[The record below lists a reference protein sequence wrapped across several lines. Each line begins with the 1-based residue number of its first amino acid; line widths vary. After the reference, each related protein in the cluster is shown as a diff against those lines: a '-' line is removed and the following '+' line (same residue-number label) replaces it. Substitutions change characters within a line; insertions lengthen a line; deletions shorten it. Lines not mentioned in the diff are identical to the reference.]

1 MNNNVNK
8 VFQAKNFRNKKPDW
22 LPTYGLHTLVFLVLL
37 GFSGIISANAASAT
51 AVNEVTVTGTVTD
64 KNSGETLPGVNVVQL
79 DDSHGTVSDMNGEYA
94 LTVPAEATLVFSFIG
109 YDTKEIPVEGREVIN
124 VEMEPTVDL
133 LDETVVIAYGSTP
146 RSNLT
151 GSVVGLSADELSD
164 VFTPR
169 LSSMLQGKATGVYA
183 RTGSGRPG
191 ETADINIRGRGSIH
205 TSNAPLWVVDGVPVG
220 HSEPNINPA
229 DVESMTVLK
238 DASATAL
245 YGSRAAN
252 GVILVQTKSPED
264 GVSQLSFHSNTGFTR
279 LHRGNF
285 SLMNSEELYDYHES
299 WNDSPWFGS
308 QLLETDTDWLDIAT
322 QNGVAHEYTLSY
334 NGGTERVSAYLS
346 GTYYNETGAIKGY
359 EFERYSAI
367 ANLDIQATERLSIT
381 ANLSGNLNNTHNQ
394 EHSQYNAYTYLPWDH
409 PYREDGTPI
418 EPGTDTDYD
427 WLGRDNSNYLYNLQ
441 FNYGESRSNNLRTNI
456 GADLEITDR
465 ITFSSM
471 NNIHFTFGGDE
482 SYSDPRSTG
491 GMATD
496 GSLTSGSSYSRNRMS
511 NQMIRFSDNFGA
523 HSVQAFVAFE
533 FSDTHS
539 ESISGTGR
547 GITAGLN
554 VLNATSTASSV
565 SGAKYQSARQSMLV
579 NLQYVYDD
587 TYMATASFNRE
598 GASSFGE
605 DQRYGNFW
613 SFSAGWNMHHEDF
626 IEDMDWINVLKLTAS
641 YGQVGNSPSG
651 FPHLGYYELTGQ
663 YAGIPAARPYQIANP
678 AISWESTTT
687 YNLALES
694 RLFNRLTANA
704 EIYQRNNAGLLYNV
718 PLPALTGY
726 TGVWDNI
733 GEIRN
738 RGVELTLEPEIIQRP
753 DLQWNMGFNL
763 SVNRNEVISLYD
775 GQSISSGNFRISEG
789 RDMDSYYMRVW
800 YGVDPGNGD
809 PLWERIVEDEDGN
822 EVVEL
827 TNSYS
832 DATLQYTGHTST
844 PDYEGSVTNR
854 IQYRDF
860 GLSFNIGIVQGIH
873 GYNSDRQLF
882 DSDGNYA
889 TFNQM
894 NLADDWSRWE
904 KPGDIA
910 THPKAVM
917 GGNRDSN
924 RPSTRFLEDASY
936 VRLRN
941 VTLSYNLPDNLAYRL
956 GMSHARVYLSADNLY
971 TFTEWSGMD
980 PEAGGL
986 YPITQRFMFGINVDL

>member
-1 MNNNVNK
+1 MKSNRKKRSAFLPVCSLHVLILLIITGITTGFANNTVN
-8 VFQAKNFRNKKPDW
+8 
-22 LPTYGLHTLVFLVLL
+22 H
-37 GFSGIISANAASAT
+37 ASAP
-51 AVNEVTVTGTVTD
+51 NLQEITVSGTVTD
-64 KNSGETLPGVNVVQL
+64 QSSGETLPGVNVVL
-79 DDSHGTVSDMNGEYA
+79 KDVARGTVTGMEGEYT
-94 LTVPAEATLVFSFIG
+94 LTAPADAILVFSFIG
-109 YDTKEIPVEGREVIN
+109 YDTKEVPIEGREVIN

-191 ETADINIRGRGSIH
+191 TTASINIRGRGSIH
-205 TSNAPLWVVDGVPVG
+205 TTNAPLWVVDGVPVG

-252 GVILVQTKSPED
+252 GVILVQTRSPED
-264 GVSQLSFHSNTGFTR
+264 GVSQLSFRSNTGFTR

-285 SLMNSEELYDYHES
+285 SLMNSEELYNYHES

-308 QLLETDTDWLDIAT
+308 HLLNTNTDWLDIAT

-367 ANLDIQATERLSIT
+367 ANLDIQATERLNIT

-409 PYREDGTPI
+409 PYKEDGTPI
-418 EPGTDTDYD
+418 EPGTDTDYE

-441 FNYGESRSNNLRTNI
+441 FNYGESRGNNLRTNV
-456 GADLEITDR
+456 GAELEITDWL
-465 ITFSSM
+465 TFRSM
-471 NNIHFTFGGDE
+471 NNIHFTFGGNE
-482 SYSDPRSTG
+482 SYTDPRSTG
-491 GMATD
+491 GRANN
-496 GSLTSGSSYSRNRMS
+496 GAFTSGSSFSRNRMT
-511 NQMIRFSDNFGA
+511 NQMLRYSDNFGA

-533 FSDTHS
+533 FSDTHY
-539 ESISGTGR
+539 ENISATGH

-554 VLNATSTASSV
+554 VLNATSSAASVGGFKS
-565 SGAKYQSARQSMLV
+565 QSARQSMLV

-587 TYMATASFNRE
+587 TYMGTASFNRE
-598 GASSFGE
+598 GSSSFGE

-613 SFSAGWNMHHEDF
+613 SFSGGWNMHYEDF
-626 IEDMDWINVLKLTAS
+626 ISEIDWINVMKLTAS

-694 RLFNRLTANA
+694 RLFNRLTANV
-704 EIYQRNNAGLLYNV
+704 EVYQRNNSGLLYNV

-726 TGVWDNI
+726 TGVWENI

-738 RGVELTLEPEIIQRP
+738 RGVELKLEPEIIQRP

-763 SVNRNEVISLYD
+763 SMNRNEVISLYE
-775 GQSISSGNFRISEG
+775 GQAITSGNQRIAEG
-789 RDMDSYYMRVW
+789 RDMNSYYMRIW

-809 PLWERIVEDEDGN
+809 PLWERIVVDEDGN
-822 EVVEL
+822 ETVEL

-854 IQYRDF
+854 LQYRDF

-882 DSDGNYA
+882 DSDGNYP

-936 VRLRN
+936 IRLRN
-941 VTLSYNLPDNLAYRL
+941 VTLSYNLPDNLAYRI
-956 GMSHARVYLSADNLY
+956 GMSRARIYLSADNLY
-971 TFTEWSGMD
+971 TITEWSGMD

-986 YPITQRFMFGINVDL
+986 YPVTQRFMFGINVDL

>member
-1 MNNNVNK
+1 MK
-8 VFQAKNFRNKKPDW
+8 SKKQKGSAY
-22 LPTYGLHTLVFLVLL
+22 LPAFSLQVLMVLIITGITSGFANSTTYHA
-37 GFSGIISANAASAT
+37 SGTDMQEI
-51 AVNEVTVTGTVTD
+51 TVSGTVTD
-64 KNSGETLPGVNVVQL
+64 QSSGETLPGVNVVL
-79 DDSHGTVSDMNGEYA
+79 KDVARGTVTDMDGEYT
-94 LTVPAEATLVFSFIG
+94 LTVPADATLVFSFIG
-109 YDTKEIPVEGREVIN
+109 YDTREEPVDGRGIIN

-151 GSVVGLSADELSD
+151 GSVVGLSADDLSD

-191 ETADINIRGRGSIH
+191 STASINIRGRGSIH
-205 TSNAPLWVVDGVPVG
+205 TTNAPLWVVDGVPVG

-229 DVESMTVLK
+229 DVESMTILK

-264 GVSQLSFHSNTGFTR
+264 GVSQLSFRSNTGFTQ

-285 SLMNSEELYDYHES
+285 TLMDSEELYNYHES

-308 QLLETDTDWLDIAT
+308 HLPETNTDWLDIAT
-322 QNGVAHEYTLSY
+322 QNGVAHEYSLSY

-367 ANLDIQATERLSIT
+367 ANLDIQASERLSIT

-409 PYREDGTPI
+409 PYKEDGTPI
-418 EPGTDTDYD
+418 EPGTDTEYD

-441 FNYGESRSNNLRTNI
+441 FNYGESRGNNLRTNV
-456 GADLEITDR
+456 GAELEITEWL
-465 ITFSSM
+465 TFQSI
-471 NNIHFTFGGDE
+471 NNVHFTFGGNE
-482 SYSDPRSTG
+482 FYSDPRSTG
-491 GMATD
+491 GRANN
-496 GSLTSGSSYSRNRMS
+496 GALSSGASFSRNRMT
-511 NQMIRFSDNFGA
+511 NQMLRYSDNFGD

-533 FSDTHS
+533 FSDTHF
-539 ESISGTGR
+539 ENISATGH

-554 VLNATSTASSV
+554 VLNTTSSAASV
-565 SGAKYQSARQSMLV
+565 GGFKFQSARQSMLV

-587 TYMATASFNRE
+587 TYMGTASFNRE
-598 GASSFGE
+598 GSSSFGE

-613 SFSAGWNMHHEDF
+613 SFSAGWNMHYEDF
-626 IEDMDWINVLKLTAS
+626 IGDVDWINVLKLTAS

-678 AISWESTTT
+678 AISWESTNTI
-687 YNLALES
+687 NFALEG
-694 RLFNRLTANA
+694 RLFNRLTANV
-704 EIYQRNNAGLLYNV
+704 EVYQRNNSGLLYNV

-726 TGVWDNI
+726 TGVWENI
-733 GEIRN
+733 GEIQN
-738 RGVELTLEPEIIQRP
+738 RGIEMRLEPEIIQRP
-753 DLQWNMGFNL
+753 NLQWDMGFNL
-763 SVNRNEVISLYD
+763 SLNQNEVISLYE
-775 GQSISSGNFRISEG
+775 GQPISRGSQRIAEG
-789 RDMDSYYMRVW
+789 KDMNSYYMRIW

-809 PLWERIVEDEDGN
+809 PLWERIVVDEDGN
-822 EVVEL
+822 ETVEL

-832 DATLQYTGHTST
+832 DATLQYTGNTST

-854 IQYRDF
+854 LQYRDF
-860 GLSFNIGIVQGIH
+860 GLSFNIGIVQGIY

-882 DSDGNYA
+882 DSDGNYP

-894 NLADDWSRWE
+894 SLGDDWSRWE

-910 THPKAVM
+910 THPKAMM

-936 VRLRN
+936 IRLRN
-941 VTLSYNLPDNLAYRL
+941 VTLSYNLPDNLAYRM
-956 GMSHARVYLSADNLY
+956 GMSQARIYLSADNLY
-971 TFTEWSGMD
+971 TISEWSGMD

-986 YPITQRFMFGINVDL
+986 YPITQRFMFGVHVDL